1 MDSMEREIKMK
12 LLEKLMAEM
21 KSAKIGK
28 LKPKAVVK
36 EETVVMPEDGE
47 EEMMSGESEMAMEES
62 PETEIM
68 AEDEPGESDLMRK
81 LKMMRRAKMS
91 KVA

>member
-1 MDSMEREIKMK
+1 MMDSMEREIKMK

-36 EETVVMPEDGE
+36 EETVVMPEEE
-47 EEMMSGESEMAMEES
+47 EEMTSGESEMAMEES
-62 PETEIM
+62 PETEILS
-68 AEDEPGESDLMRK
+68 EDEPGESDLMRK